1 MSTANTL
8 FVMIASILVF
18 LMTPGLAF
26 FYGGLVSRRNIVNT
40 FMSVF
45 FVCGLSVLLWV
56 AVGWSL
62 SFSGNGAIVGNLHQ
76 LMMHGTNLKQLT
88 TGKIP
93 VGIFSIFEMMFAL
106 ITPALF
112 VGAIVGRVRF
122 KFLTFFIICWSILIY
137 YPLVH
142 LVWGGGLLS
151 KLGTLDFAGGTVVH
165 INAGVTALVLSAMI
179 GPRLH
184 TKDSDG
190 PADRSWVLL
199 GTTLLWIG
207 WDGFNAGSALA
218 VNSIAMQAFL
228 TTTVAAAA
236 AMVTW
241 QLLEIYTEGHTTLV
255 GTCTG
260 VLCGLV
266 GITPACGYVTLTGA
280 LIIGIGSSLI
290 SGWFI
295 TKIKPRLKVD
305 DTLDA
310 FGCHGVSGIWGSI
323 ATGLFATHTVN
334 PAVTHD
340 GLLMGGGFTQFGDR
354 KSVV

>member
-207 WDGFNAGSALA
+207 
-218 VNSIAMQAFL
+218 
-228 TTTVAAAA
+228 
-236 AMVTW
+236 
-241 QLLEIYTEGHTTLV
+241 
-255 GTCTG
+255 
-260 VLCGLV
+260 
-266 GITPACGYVTLTGA
+266 
-280 LIIGIGSSLI
+280 
-290 SGWFI
+290 
-295 TKIKPRLKVD
+295 
-305 DTLDA
+305 
-310 FGCHGVSGIWGSI
+310 
-323 ATGLFATHTVN
+323 
-334 PAVTHD
+334 
-340 GLLMGGGFTQFGDR
+340 
-354 KSVV
+354 